1 VDQNEREPL
10 TTRGRESASRMQRC
24 ASRQRRKNECW
35 RAVHSASE
43 PSTWMC
49 GPFKWRANWGGAW
62 IWNVSTSGHGTGG
75 GMWALSVPNVKPVV
89 LSPKTRV
96 QPFVMPYNYNVCLG
110 TRKSFIDSEC
120 NH

>member
-1 VDQNEREPL
+1 
-10 TTRGRESASRMQRC
+10 MQRC

-110 TRKSFIDSEC
+110 TRKSFIDCSLVYAAGGMFE
-120 NH
+120 